1 MKRLSDDKIV
11 KFDKKNAEKLKQVTE
26 AETNNWGFKLGKNGG
41 IKANS
46 LVNIEIILEKDPL
59 LKDTFQFN
67 DFTTEIDVVKPNRTL
82 MFKQGQ
88 LVDAY
93 IDQITSYIEENSNY
107 GVLFDNKKIRSAL
120 TVVAMQH
127 HYNPILD
134 YFDNAYDNWDK
145 QGRLSNVMTD
155 YLGVDP
161 SPITELITK
170 LFFVGA
176 VAKAH
181 NPKTKFDFVMD
192 LVGGQGA
199 GKTTFLQKIAP
210 LGYYTDQFSTFDNK
224 DDYAV
229 MRRALIINDD
239 EMTATN
245 SASFEVLKKF
255 ITLQEFEYRKP
266 YGHQAERFDKNFVMA
281 RTTNE
286 LYYLKDKTGERR
298 FLPLHVS
305 KLRQKYHP
313 VTDLKPDY
321 VQQLWGEAMY
331 LYKDTDFSFALTNR
345 QEEELNE
352 HRKSFMY
359 TDELEDKID
368 EVLANQFAGEKFI
381 PNDTL
386 NLAVAPGIDLVKNR
400 KVANQISNIMV
411 NRFGFRKCFR
421 KIDGKSKRGYAKTRL
436 DTVKIPL
443 A

>member
-1 MKRLSDDKIV
+1 MKRLSEKNDKV
-11 KFDKKNAEKLKQVTE
+11 VPFDKKNAEKLSQLTSKE
-26 AETNNWGFKLGKNGG
+26 ENNWGFKTNKYGQLKN
-41 IKANS
+41 NS
-46 LVNIEIILEKDPL
+46 LVNIEIILERDPI
-59 LKDTFQFN
+59 LKDTFRFN
-67 DFTTEIDVVKPNRTL
+67 EFTTEIDVVKPNSEL
-82 MFKQGQ
+82 MFKTGQ

-93 IDQITSYIEENSNY
+93 VDQIASYIENNSDY
-107 GVLFDNKKIRSAL
+107 GVLFDNKKIRSAI
-120 TVVAMQH
+120 TVIAMRH
-127 HYNPILD
+127 HYNPVID
-134 YFDNAYDNWDK
+134 YFDDAYKNWDHEE
-145 QGRLSNVMTD
+145 RLNHIMGD
-155 YLGVDP
+155 YLGVEET
-161 SPITELITK
+161 SVTQLITK

-181 NPKTKFDFVMD
+181 NPKTKFDFVLD

-245 SASFEVLKKF
+245 NASFEILKKF

-266 YGHQAERFDKNFVMA
+266 YGHQAERFAKNFVMA

-305 KLRQKYHP
+305 KARQKHHP
-313 VTDLKPDY
+313 VTDLTDKY
-321 VQQLWGEAMY
+321 VKQCWGEAMQ
-331 LYKDTDFSFALTNR
+331 LYKDGFSFALTSE
-345 QEEELNE
+345 QEEKLDE
-352 HRKSFMY
+352 HRQSFMY

-368 EVLANQFAGEKFI
+368 EALNNQFRDKDFI
-381 PNDTL
+381 TNEAL
-386 NLAVAPGIDLVKNR
+386 SLAVAPGIDLVKNR
-400 KVANQISNIMV
+400 KISNQISNIMV

-421 KIDGKSKRGYAKTRL
+421 KINGKSKRGYAKLR
-436 DTVKIPL
+436 
-443 A
+443 

>member
-1 MKRLSDDKIV
+1 MKRLSKKNDKV
-11 KFDKKNAEKLKQVTE
+11 VPFDKKNAEKLSNLTAKE
-26 AETNNWGFKLGKNGG
+26 ENNWGFKVDRYGRP
-41 IKANS
+41 KANS
-46 LVNIEIILEKDPL
+46 LVNIEIILENDPV
-59 LKDTFQFN
+59 LKDTFRFN
-67 DFTTEIDVVKPNRTL
+67 EFTTEIDVVKANSKL
-82 MFKQGQ
+82 MFKKGQ

-93 IDQITSYIEENSNY
+93 VDQIASYIEDNADY
-107 GVLFDNKKIRSAL
+107 GVLFDNKKIRSAI
-120 TVVAMQH
+120 TVVAMRH
-127 HYNPILD
+127 RYNPVLD
-134 YFDNAYDNWDK
+134 YFNEAYKNWDH
-145 QGRLSNVMTD
+145 QHRLGHIMGD
-155 YLGVDP
+155 YLGVEE
-161 SPITELITK
+161 TTVTQLITK

-181 NPKTKFDFVMD
+181 NHKTKFDFVLD

-245 SASFEVLKKF
+245 NASFEVLKKF

-305 KLRQKYHP
+305 KARQKHHP
-313 VTDLKPDY
+313 VTDLTDDY
-321 VQQLWGEAMY
+321 VKQCWGEAMQ
-331 LYKDTDFSFALTNR
+331 LYKDGFNFGLTKD
-345 QEEELNE
+345 QEEELDQ
-352 HRKSFMY
+352 HRQTFMY

-368 EVLANQFAGEKFI
+368 EALSNQFKDKDFI
-381 PNDTL
+381 TNDEL
-386 NLAVAPGIDLVKNR
+386 SLAVAPGIDLVKNR

-411 NRFGFRKCFR
+411 NRFGFRKKR
-421 KIDGKSKRGYAKTRL
+421 QKLNGETKRGYKKR
-436 DTVKIPL
+436 
-443 A
+443 

>member
-1 MKRLSDDKIV
+1 MKRLSKKNDKV
-11 KFDKKNAEKLKQVTE
+11 VPFDKKNAEKLSNLTAKE
-26 AETNNWGFKLGKNGG
+26 ENNWGFKVDRYGRP
-41 IKANS
+41 KANS
-46 LVNIEIILEKDPL
+46 LVNIEIILENDPV
-59 LKDTFQFN
+59 LKDTFRFN
-67 DFTTEIDVVKPNRTL
+67 EFTTEIDVVKANSKL
-82 MFKQGQ
+82 MFKKGQ

-93 IDQITSYIEENSNY
+93 VDQIASYIEDNADY
-107 GVLFDNKKIRSAL
+107 GVLFDNKKIRSAI
-120 TVVAMQH
+120 TVVAMRH
-127 HYNPILD
+127 RYNPVLD
-134 YFDNAYDNWDK
+134 YFNKAYKNWDH
-145 QGRLSNVMTD
+145 QHRLDHIMGD
-155 YLGVDP
+155 YLGVEE
-161 SPITELITK
+161 TTVTQLITK

-181 NPKTKFDFVMD
+181 NPKIKFDFVLD

-245 SASFEVLKKF
+245 NASFEVLKKF

-305 KLRQKYHP
+305 KARQKHHP
-313 VTDLKPDY
+313 VTDLTDDY
-321 VQQLWGEAMY
+321 VKQCWGEAMQ
-331 LYKDTDFSFALTNR
+331 LYKDGFNFGLTKE
-345 QEEELNE
+345 QEEELDQ
-352 HRKSFMY
+352 HRQTFMY

-368 EVLANQFAGEKFI
+368 EALSNQFKGKDFI
-381 PNDTL
+381 TNDEL
-386 NLAVAPGIDLVKNR
+386 SLAVAPGIDLVKNR

-411 NRFGFRKCFR
+411 NRFGFRK
-421 KIDGKSKRGYAKTRL
+421 KSKKFNGEAKRGYARL
-436 DTVKIPL
+436 R
-443 A
+443 

>member
-1 MKRLSDDKIV
+1 MKRLSEKNDKV
-11 KFDKKNAEKLKQVTE
+11 VPFDKKNAEKLSQLTSKE
-26 AETNNWGFKLGKNGG
+26 ENNWGFKTNKYGQLKN
-41 IKANS
+41 NS
-46 LVNIEIILEKDPL
+46 LVNIEIILERDPI
-59 LKDTFQFN
+59 LKDTFRFN
-67 DFTTEIDVVKPNRTL
+67 EFTTEIDVVKSNSEL
-82 MFKQGQ
+82 MFKTGQ

-93 IDQITSYIEENSNY
+93 VDQIASYIENNSDY
-107 GVLFDNKKIRSAL
+107 GVLFDNKKIRSAI
-120 TVVAMQH
+120 TVVAMRH
-127 HYNPILD
+127 HYNPVID
-134 YFDNAYDNWDK
+134 YFDDAYKNWDHEE
-145 QGRLSNVMTD
+145 RLNHIMGD
-155 YLGVDP
+155 YLGVEET
-161 SPITELITK
+161 SVTQLITK

-181 NPKTKFDFVMD
+181 NPKAKFDFVLD

-245 SASFEVLKKF
+245 NASFEILKKF

-305 KLRQKYHP
+305 KARQKHHP
-313 VTDLKPDY
+313 VTDLTDNY
-321 VQQLWGEAMY
+321 VKQCWGEAMQ
-331 LYKDTDFSFALTNR
+331 LYKDGFSFALTSE
-345 QEEELNE
+345 QEEKLDE
-352 HRKSFMY
+352 HRQSFMY

-368 EVLANQFAGEKFI
+368 EALSNQFEGKNFI
-381 PNDTL
+381 TNEAL
-386 NLAVAPGIDLVKNR
+386 SLAVAPGIDLVKNR
-400 KVANQISNIMV
+400 KIGNQISNIMV
-411 NRFGFRKCFR
+411 NRFGFRK
-421 KIDGKSKRGYAKTRL
+421 KSKKFNGEAKRGYARL
-436 DTVKIPL
+436 R
-443 A
+443 

>member
-1 MKRLSDDKIV
+1 MQ
-11 KFDKKNAEKLKQVTE
+11 FDKKNADKLSQLTSE
-26 AETNNWGFKLGKNGG
+26 EENNWNFKVDKYGRP
-41 IKANS
+41 KANS
-46 LVNIEIILEKDPL
+46 LVNIEIILENDPV

-67 DFTTEIDVVKPNRTL
+67 EFTTEIDIVKSIGKL
-82 MFKQGQ
+82 MFKKGQ
-88 LVDAY
+88 LIDAY
-93 IDQITSYIEENSNY
+93 VDQIASYIENNPDY
-107 GVLFDNKKIRSAL
+107 GVLFDNKKIRSAI
-120 TVVAMQH
+120 TVVAMRH
-127 HYNPILD
+127 RYNPVLD
-134 YFDNAYDNWDK
+134 YFNEAYQKWDH
-145 QGRLSNVMTD
+145 QNRLDHIMGD
-155 YLGVDP
+155 YLGVEE
-161 SPITELITK
+161 TAVTCLITK

-181 NPKTKFDFVMD
+181 NPKTKFDFVLD

-245 SASFEVLKKF
+245 AASFEVLKKF

-305 KLRQKYHP
+305 KMRQKHHP
-313 VTDLKPDY
+313 VTDLTDEY
-321 VQQLWGEAMY
+321 VEQCWGEAMQ
-331 LYKDTDFSFALTNR
+331 LYKDGFSFGLTSE
-345 QEEELNE
+345 QEEELDE
-352 HRKSFMY
+352 HRQSFMY

-368 EVLANQFAGEKFI
+368 EALSNQFDNRDFI
-381 PNDTL
+381 TNDEL
-386 NLAVAPGIDLVKNR
+386 SLAVAPGIDLVKNR

-411 NRFGFRKCFR
+411 NRFGFRKKLK
-421 KIDGKSKRGYAKTRL
+421 KINGEVKRGYGR
-436 DTVKIPL
+436 
-443 A
+443 

>member
-1 MKRLSDDKIV
+1 MP
-11 KFDKKNAEKLKQVTE
+11 FDKKNAEKLSQLTSKE
-26 AETNNWGFKLGKNGG
+26 ENNWGFKTNKYGQLKN
-41 IKANS
+41 NS
-46 LVNIEIILEKDPL
+46 LVNIEIILERDPI
-59 LKDTFQFN
+59 LKGTFRFN
-67 DFTTEIDVVKPNRTL
+67 EFTTEIDVVKPNSKL
-82 MFKQGQ
+82 MFKTGQ

-93 IDQITSYIEENSNY
+93 VDQIASYIEDNADY
-107 GVLFDNKKIRSAL
+107 GVLFDNKKIRSAI
-120 TVVAMQH
+120 TVVAMRH
-127 HYNPILD
+127 RYNPVLD
-134 YFDNAYDNWDK
+134 YFDDAYKNWDH
-145 QGRLSNVMTD
+145 QHRLDHIMGD
-155 YLGVDP
+155 YLGVEE
-161 SPITELITK
+161 TTVTQLITK

-181 NPKTKFDFVMD
+181 NPKTKFDFVLD

-245 SASFEVLKKF
+245 NASFEILKKF

-305 KLRQKYHP
+305 KSRQKHHP
-313 VTDLKPDY
+313 VTDLTDDY
-321 VQQLWGEAMY
+321 VKQCWGEAMQ
-331 LYKDTDFSFALTNR
+331 LYKDGFNFGLTKE
-345 QEEELNE
+345 QEEELDQ
-352 HRKSFMY
+352 HRQTFMY

-368 EVLANQFAGEKFI
+368 EALSNQFKGKDFI
-381 PNDTL
+381 TNDEL
-386 NLAVAPGIDLVKNR
+386 SLAVAPGIDLVKNR

-411 NRFGFRKCFR
+411 NRFGFRKSR
-421 KIDGKSKRGYAKTRL
+421 RRVNGEIKRGY
-436 DTVKIPL
+436 VKRDVVNGM
-443 A
+443 

>member
-1 MKRLSDDKIV
+1 MKKNDKV
-11 KFDKKNAEKLKQVTE
+11 VPFDKKNAEKLSHLTSE
-26 AETNNWGFKLGKNGG
+26 EENNWGFKTNKYGQLKN
-41 IKANS
+41 NS
-46 LVNIEIILEKDPL
+46 LVNIEIILERDPI
-59 LKDTFQFN
+59 LKDTFRFN
-67 DFTTEIDVVKPNRTL
+67 EFTTEIDVVKPNSEL
-82 MFKQGQ
+82 MFKTGQ

-93 IDQITSYIEENSNY
+93 VDQIASYIENNSDY
-107 GVLFDNKKIRSAL
+107 GVLFDNKKIRSAI
-120 TVVAMQH
+120 TVVAMRH
-127 HYNPILD
+127 HYNPIID
-134 YFDNAYDNWDK
+134 YFDDAYKNWDHK
-145 QGRLSNVMTD
+145 ERLNQIMGD
-155 YLGVDP
+155 YLGVEET
-161 SPITELITK
+161 SVTQLITK

-181 NPKTKFDFVMD
+181 DPKTKFDFVLD

-245 SASFEVLKKF
+245 NASFEILKKF

-305 KLRQKYHP
+305 KARQKHHP
-313 VTDLKPDY
+313 VTDLTDKY
-321 VQQLWGEAMY
+321 VKQCWGEAMQ
-331 LYKDTDFSFALTNR
+331 LYKDGFSFALTSE
-345 QEEELNE
+345 QEEKLDE
-352 HRKSFMY
+352 HRQSFMY

-368 EVLANQFAGEKFI
+368 EALNNQFRDKDFI
-381 PNDTL
+381 TNEAL
-386 NLAVAPGIDLVKNR
+386 SLAVAPGIDLVKNR
-400 KVANQISNIMV
+400 KIGNQISNIMV
-411 NRFGFRKCFR
+411 NRFGFRKSR
-421 KIDGKSKRGYAKTRL
+421 RRVNGEIKRGYVMR
-436 DTVKIPL
+436 DVVNGM
-443 A
+443 

>member
-1 MKRLSDDKIV
+1 MSEDNIV
-11 KFDKKNAEKLKQVTE
+11 KFDKENANKLKNLTDK
-26 AETNNWGFKLGKNGG
+26 ETNDWGFRLDKYGKLKP
-41 IKANS
+41 KS
-46 LVNIEIILEKDPL
+46 VVNVEIILEKDPL
-59 LKDTFQFN
+59 LKGTFRFN
-67 DFTTEIDVVKPNRTL
+67 EFTTEIDVVKNNNEL
-82 MFKQGQ
+82 MFKKGQ

-93 IDQITSYIEENSNY
+93 VDQIASYIESKAEYST
-107 GVLFDNKKIRSAL
+107 LFDNQKIRSAI
-120 TVVAMQH
+120 TVVAMRH
-127 HYNPILD
+127 KYNPVLD
-134 YFDNAYDNWDK
+134 YLNKAYQDWDHEE
-145 QGRLSNVMTD
+145 RLNSVMPD
-155 YLGVDP
+155 YLGVAN
-161 SPITELITK
+161 SPVTELITK

-181 NPKTKFDFVMD
+181 NPKTKFDFVLD

-245 SASFEVLKKF
+245 AASFEVLKKF

-298 FLPLHVS
+298 FLPLHVN
-305 KLRQKYHP
+305 KANQKHHP
-313 VTDLKPDY
+313 VTDLTPEY
-321 VQQLWGEAMY
+321 VKQLWGEAMY
-331 LYKDTDFSFALTNR
+331 LYEDTDFSFALTNE

-352 HRKSFMY
+352 HRQSFMY

-368 EVLANQFAGEKFI
+368 EALSNQFKDHDFI
-381 PNDTL
+381 TNDEL
-386 NLAVAPGIDLVKNR
+386 SLAVAPGIDLVKNR

-411 NRFGFRKCFR
+411 NRFGFRKKFR
-421 KIDGKSKRGYAKTRL
+421 KIDGKSARGYDRSR
-436 DTVKIPL
+436 
-443 A
+443 

>member
-1 MKRLSDDKIV
+1 MKRVSDDKIV
-11 KFDKKNAEKLKQVTE
+11 KFDKKSADKLKHLTDQE
-26 AETNNWGFKLGKNGG
+26 DNNWNFKLDKNGH
-41 IKANS
+41 IKVNS
-46 LVNIEIILEKDPL
+46 LVNIEKILEKDPI
-59 LKDTFQFN
+59 LKDTFRFN
-67 DFTTEIDVVKPNRTL
+67 EFTTEIDVVKSNSEL
-82 MFKQGQ
+82 MFKTGQ

-93 IDQITSYIEENSNY
+93 VDQIASYIENNSDY
-107 GVLFDNKKIRSAL
+107 GVLFDNKKIRSAI
-120 TVVAMQH
+120 TVVAMRH
-127 HYNPILD
+127 HYNPVLD
-134 YFDNAYDNWDK
+134 YFDDAYRAWDHK
-145 QGRLSNVMTD
+145 QRLNHIMGD
-155 YLGVDP
+155 YLGVEE
-161 SPITELITK
+161 TTVTQLITK

-181 NPKTKFDFVMD
+181 NLKTKFDFVLD

-245 SASFEVLKKF
+245 NASFEILKKF

-266 YGHQAERFDKNFVMA
+266 YGHQAERFAKNFVMA

-305 KLRQKYHP
+305 KARQKHHP
-313 VTDLKPDY
+313 VTDLTDEY
-321 VQQLWGEAMY
+321 VKQCWGEAMQ
-331 LYKDTDFSFALTNR
+331 LYKDGFSFGLTKE
-345 QEEELNE
+345 QEEELDQ
-352 HRKSFMY
+352 HRQTFMY

-368 EVLANQFAGEKFI
+368 EALSNQFEGKDFI
-381 PNDTL
+381 TNDEL
-386 NLAVAPGIDLVKNR
+386 SLAVAPGIDLVKNR

-411 NRFGFRKCFR
+411 NRFGFRKKR
-421 KIDGKSKRGYAKTRL
+421 QKLNGETKRGYKKR
-436 DTVKIPL
+436 
-443 A
+443 